1 MSKLSFEQ
9 KRILVGTLLG
19 DGYLY
24 RDRYNDCY
32 LEIKHSEKQRD
43 YVFWMYENLSN
54 FCPSEPKQRKDN
66 KQWKFM
72 TSSNKDLCF
81 FRQSFYPDGKK
92 IVPRDIKEILTHPL
106 SLAVW
111 YMDDGSL
118 DYRPKSHYNYSLSTN
133 SFTLE
138 ENRLL
143 IGVLKENFGIITS
156 VQAPLCRGV
165 RYPELY
171 IGVAGRDKFIETIKP
186 YLLPCFKYKIP
197 PFEHLKL

>member
-72 TSSNKDLCF
+72 TSSNEDLCF
-81 FRQSFYPDGKK
+81 FR
-92 IVPRDIKEILTHPL
+92 
-106 SLAVW
+106 
-111 YMDDGSL
+111 
-118 DYRPKSHYNYSLSTN
+118 
-133 SFTLE
+133 
-138 ENRLL
+138 
-143 IGVLKENFGIITS
+143 
-156 VQAPLCRGV
+156 
-165 RYPELY
+165 
-171 IGVAGRDKFIETIKP
+171 
-186 YLLPCFKYKIP
+186 
-197 PFEHLKL
+197 